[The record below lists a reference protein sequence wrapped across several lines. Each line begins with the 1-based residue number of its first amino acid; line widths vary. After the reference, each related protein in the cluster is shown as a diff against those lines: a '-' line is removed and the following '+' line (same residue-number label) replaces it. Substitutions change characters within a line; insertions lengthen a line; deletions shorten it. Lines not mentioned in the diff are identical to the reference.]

1 MAVLLIGSTGNG
13 KSTLGNFLVDPS
25 EDKIF
30 SRDHQHFKIAQT
42 NRPET
47 QNVSIGEIHSKKKKI
62 KVIDTPGLN
71 ESDKHDL
78 KHMIQIVEKLQSID
92 AMLGCI
98 VVVKFNS
105 KIDAQYKA
113 TLQYYRKL
121 LPFLF
126 ERNVIIVMTDFQTD
140 DRSVRMRQ
148 RQGIDVQ
155 QIKTNAIREVVESGS
170 LQYEPL
176 LFTIDCL
183 PDDEEERK
191 INLDVREAIICRL
204 DSLKPFSSEALMVA
218 KTAYLKSEDNKKIKG
233 YEGEITGYNKRLQQ
247 ANVRATEALEKIQ
260 QKEQEVT
267 EIKKDFT
274 VLQEHLR
281 EKDSA
286 ELTDIDNWSVS
297 EEWKLLQ
304 WLSRDFERNSSC
316 EIDSVDRWT
325 NGHCEWKDYKQT
337 QHRVSGTVEG
347 KFMRGLYASV
357 TLKASRRKKYETDIT
372 QLNLR
377 IREVEKH
384 MQSLNRHLDE
394 IRDRYKEYTDDIKLL
409 EQFIGEKRK
418 VIQKLVSDY
427 MSLDEAIE
435 RLRTLETK

>member
-13 KSTLGNFLVDPS
+13 KSAFGNFLIDPS

-30 SRDHQHFKIAQT
+30 NCDQQYFKVAQT
-42 NRPET
+42 NRPKT
-47 QNVSIGEIHSKKKKI
+47 QNVSIGKFQSKDREI

-140 DRSVRMRQ
+140 DRSVRMRE

-155 QIKTNAIREVVESGS
+155 QIKTNTIREVVDSGS
-170 LQYEPL
+170 LQYDPL

-183 PDDEEERK
+183 PVVEEERK

-204 DSLKPFSSEALMVA
+204 DSLNPFSSEALIVA
-218 KTAYLKSEDNKKIKG
+218 KTAHLRSEDDNKIKG
-233 YEGEITGYNKRLQQ
+233 YEGEIASYNMRLQQ
-247 ANVRATEALEKIQ
+247 ANVRATKALEKIQ
-260 QKEQEVT
+260 QKKQQVT
-267 EIKKDFT
+267 GTKKDLT
-274 VLQEHLR
+274 VLQAELR
-281 EKDSA
+281 EKDSP
-286 ELTDIDNWSVS
+286 ELVDIGYWSVN
-297 EEWKLLQ
+297 EERGFLHGI
-304 WLSRDFERNSSC
+304 RVCAN
-316 EIDSVDRWT
+316 ITV
-325 NGHCEWKDYKQT
+325 QT
-337 QHRVSGTVEG
+337 S
-347 KFMRGLYASV
+347 K
-357 TLKASRRKKYETDIT
+357 RKKYEKDIKE
-372 QLNLR
+372 LNSR
-377 IREVEKH
+377 ISKIENT
-384 MQSLNRHLDE
+384 MQSLNNHLDE
-394 IRDRYKEYTDDIKLL
+394 IRDRYKECTDDITLI

-418 VIQKLVSDY
+418 DIEKLVSDY
-427 MSLDEAIE
+427 MTLDEANA
-435 RLRTLETK
+435 RLHAIQCH